1 MDNTRMLLVSDDREA
16 GRIWAYVL
24 GQRRLEI
31 TTARS
36 VEDALQRWAEEGGFD
51 LVVIDVY
58 TSQLD
63 GIGLCRCLRAEA
75 MAPILLFTPR
85 SDEAYILEVYRA
97 GADECVVK
105 PISPSLFLAKVNA
118 WLRLSWAI
126 ATDTLDGLK
135 AGNLYL
141 DPTRREVKNG
151 SGSAV
156 RLTNLEFRLLYL
168 LMSHRGRILE
178 SGVIVDRVWGYTS
191 CDESAL
197 LKNAVYRLRRK
208 IENDPGHPHYIQ
220 TVAGIGYVFEP
231 G

>member
-1 MDNTRMLLVSDDREA
+1 MNNTRMLLVSDDPEA

-24 GQRRLEI
+24 GQRRSEI
-31 TTARS
+31 VTARS
-36 VEDALQRWAEEGGFD
+36 VEDALKRWAEGGFD
-51 LVVIDVY
+51 LVVIDVCA
-58 TSQLD
+58 SQLD
-63 GIGLCRCLRAEA
+63 GIGLCRRLRAEA
-75 MAPILLFTPR
+75 IAPILLFTPQ
-85 SDEAYILEVYRA
+85 SDEAYILEAYRA

-135 AGNLYL
+135 AGDLCL
-141 DPTRREVKNG
+141 DPARREVKNG

-156 RLTNLEFRLLYL
+156 RLTSLEFRLLYL

-178 SGVIVDRVWGYTS
+178 SDVIVDRVWGYTN

-197 LKNAVYRLRRK
+197 LKNAIYRLRRK
-208 IENDPGHPHYIQ
+208 IENDPRQPHYIQ

>member
-1 MDNTRMLLVSDDREA
+1 MDNTKVLLVSDDPEA

-31 TTARS
+31 TTVRS
-36 VEDALQRWAEEGGFD
+36 VEDALKRWAEGGFD

-58 TSQLD
+58 TCQLD
-63 GIGLCRCLRAEA
+63 GIGLCRRLRAEA
-75 MAPILLFTPR
+75 IAPILLFTPR
-85 SDEAYILEVYRA
+85 SDEAYILQAYRA
-97 GADECVVK
+97 GADECVAK

-118 WLRLSWAI
+118 WRRLSWAI
-126 ATDTLDGLK
+126 APDTLDGLK
-135 AGNLYL
+135 AGNLCL
-141 DPTRREVKNG
+141 DPARREVKNG

-168 LMSHRGRILE
+168 LMSHRGRVLE
-178 SGVIVDRVWGYTS
+178 SEVIIDRVWGYTD

-208 IENDPGHPHYIQ
+208 IEDDPGQPSYIQ

>member
-1 MDNTRMLLVSDDREA
+1 VNNTRMLLVTDDPEA

-24 GQRRLEI
+24 GQQRSEI
-31 TTARS
+31 IAARS
-36 VEDALQRWAEEGGFD
+36 AEDALKRWEEEGGFD
-51 LVVIDVY
+51 LIVIDVY
-58 TSQLD
+58 TSQLN
-63 GIGLCRCLRAEA
+63 GIALCRRLRAEA
-75 MAPILLFTPR
+75 IAPILLFTPR
-85 SDEAYILEVYRA
+85 TDEAYILQAYRA

-105 PISPSLFLAKVNA
+105 PISPSLFVAKVNA
-118 WLRLSWAI
+118 WLRLSWTI

-135 AGNLYL
+135 AGTLYL
-141 DPTRREVKNG
+141 DPSRREVKNG

-178 SGVIVDRVWGYTS
+178 SEVIVNRVWGYTDG
-191 CDESAL
+191 DEGAL

-208 IENDPGHPHYIQ
+208 IENDPGQPRYIQ

>member
-1 MDNTRMLLVSDDREA
+1 MKNTKVLLVSDDPEA

-36 VEDALQRWAEEGGFD
+36 AEDALKRWAEGGFD
-51 LVVIDVY
+51 LVVIDVC

-63 GIGLCRCLRAEA
+63 GVGLCRRLRAEA
-75 MAPILLFTPR
+75 IAPILLFTPR
-85 SDEAYILEVYRA
+85 SDEAYILEAYRA

-135 AGNLYL
+135 AGDLCL
-141 DPTRREVKNG
+141 DPARREVKNG

-156 RLTNLEFRLLYL
+156 RLTSLEFRLLYL

-178 SGVIVDRVWGYTS
+178 SDVIVDRVWGYTN

-197 LKNAVYRLRRK
+197 LKNAIYRLRRK
-208 IENDPGHPHYIQ
+208 IENDPRQPHYIQ